1 MKKRIGT
8 YDQFSFYRR
17 GFSYCGVVPDSY
29 SLVHVVNVSPSRLEM
44 LTLHSLPVV
53 NCHFPIVVGVA
64 SSNCDKTKRP
74 LFMVQFMKC
83 CAKSIVT
90 IVGGLLCGVATGELI
105 KMLVEV
111 CL

>member
-1 MKKRIGT
+1 MRHYLVIKQTSEIR
-8 YDQFSFYRR
+8 
-17 GFSYCGVVPDSY
+17 PDSY
-29 SLVHVVNVSPSRLEM
+29 SLVHVVNVSPYRLEM
-44 LTLHSLPVV
+44 LTLHSLSGRGGCSTL
-53 NCHFPIVVGVA
+53 N
-64 SSNCDKTKRP
+64 SDKTKRP

-83 CAKSIVT
+83 CAKLIVT

>member
-1 MKKRIGT
+1 M
-8 YDQFSFYRR
+8 D
-17 GFSYCGVVPDSY
+17 
-29 SLVHVVNVSPSRLEM
+29 
-44 LTLHSLPVV
+44 
-53 NCHFPIVVGVA
+53 VA
-64 SSNCDKTKRP
+64 YSNCDKTKRL